1 MMDEFVYRLAG
12 TADIPFLVET
22 IIEAEKSGTDILSY
36 TTIFGLTE
44 EEAKGYVAE
53 MLEEEIDGCEL
64 SVSSF
69 LVAEYGG
76 EVVAALSSWVEAKD
90 GISSA
95 ELKGNL
101 LGFVLPRE
109 SILKAASVSPVV
121 RKIHMEYIPGT
132 IQKGAGYV
140 VKEFRHRKLFGILTE
155 KMIEHL
161 LKSSPEV
168 TEVYTQVFSNNIP
181 AIKANE
187 KIGFSIVDSIESDDE
202 TLLKLLPSN
211 KKYLLKKVLS

>member
-22 IIEAEKSGTDILSY
+22 IIEAEKSGTEILSY

-181 AIKANE
+181 AIRANE

>member
-1 MMDEFVYRLAG
+1 MDEFVYRLATTG
-12 TADIPFLVET
+12 DIPFLVET

-44 EEAKGYVAE
+44 EEAKGYVAD

-69 LVAEYGG
+69 MVAEHDGK
-76 EVVAALSSWVEAKD
+76 VVAALSSWVEAKE

-121 RKIHMEYIPGT
+121 RKIHMDYIPGT

-140 VKEFRHRKLFGILTE
+140 VKEFRHRNLFGLLTE
-155 KMIEHL
+155 KLVGHL
-161 LKSSPEV
+161 LKSSPDV
-168 TEVYTQVFSNNIP
+168 TEVYTQVFSGNIP

-187 KIGFSIVDSIESDDE
+187 KIGFKIVDSIESDDE
-202 TLLKLLPSN
+202 TLLTLLPSN

>member
-1 MMDEFVYRLAG
+1 MDEFVYRLATTG
-12 TADIPFLVET
+12 DIPFLVET

-44 EEAKGYVAE
+44 EEAKGYVAD

-69 LVAEYGG
+69 MVAEHDGK
-76 EVVAALSSWVEAKD
+76 VVAALSSWVEAKE

-121 RKIHMEYIPGT
+121 RKIHMDYIPGT

-140 VKEFRHRKLFGILTE
+140 VKEFRHRNLFGLLTE
-155 KMIEHL
+155 KLVGHL
-161 LKSSPEV
+161 LKSSPDV
-168 TEVYTQVFSNNIP
+168 TEVYTQVFSGNIP

-187 KIGFSIVDSIESDDE
+187 KIGFKIVDSVESDDE
-202 TLLKLLPSN
+202 TLLTLLPSN